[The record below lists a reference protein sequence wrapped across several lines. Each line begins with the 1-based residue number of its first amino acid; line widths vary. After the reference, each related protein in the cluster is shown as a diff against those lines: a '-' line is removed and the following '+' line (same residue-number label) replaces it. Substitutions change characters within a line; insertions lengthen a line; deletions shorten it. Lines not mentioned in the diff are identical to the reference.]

1 MASKQNLSA
10 ETLRKRAAY
19 QATEEQKRNRA
30 MRNAA
35 RREMM
40 EAGKVS
46 KGDGKDVGH
55 IRSLDKGGTNAK
67 SNLAVQSV
75 PANRGWKR
83 GGRKTP

>member
-10 ETLRKRAAY
+10 ATLRKRAAY
-19 QATEEQKRNRA
+19 QASEEQKTNRA
-30 MRNAA
+30 QRNAA

-40 EAGKVS
+40 EAGKVR

-55 IRSLDKGGTNAK
+55 VTPVIRGGTNAK

-75 PANRGWKR
+75 PQNRGWKR
-83 GGRKTP
+83 GGKKSP